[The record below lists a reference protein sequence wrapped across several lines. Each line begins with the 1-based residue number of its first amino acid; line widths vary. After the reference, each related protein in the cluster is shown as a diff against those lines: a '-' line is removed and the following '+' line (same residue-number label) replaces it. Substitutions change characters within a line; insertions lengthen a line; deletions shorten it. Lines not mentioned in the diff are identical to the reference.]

1 MISNSALISPNKRNE
16 GFYHPTIGTFGMYE
30 NKSLEGL
37 WTFNPNNSFTW
48 GY

>member
-1 MISNSALISPNKRNE
+1 VISNSALISPNKRNE
-16 GFYHPTIGTFGMYE
+16 GFYHPTIGTSGMYE